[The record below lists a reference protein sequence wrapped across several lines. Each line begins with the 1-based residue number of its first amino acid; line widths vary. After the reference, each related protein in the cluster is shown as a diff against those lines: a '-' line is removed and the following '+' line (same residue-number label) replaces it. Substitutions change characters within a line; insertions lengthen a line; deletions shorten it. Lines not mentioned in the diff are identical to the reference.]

1 MRPWDGQHGGYREP
15 MPRRAKIERRIPQPD
30 ARYNSEL
37 VTRFINK
44 IMQRGK
50 KGLAERIMYDAMQ
63 IIQDRSGNDPVTVF
77 EQAVQNAT
85 PMLEV
90 KPRRVGGAT
99 YQVPVQIEGQRRQ
112 SLAIRWLLASARARA
127 GKSMQ
132 EKLANELLD
141 AYNGTGATIKRREDT
156 HRMAE
161 ANRAFSHF
169 RF

>member
-1 MRPWDGQHGGYREP
+1 
-15 MPRRAKIERRIPQPD
+15 MPRKGPVPKRPILPD
-30 ARYNSEL
+30 PVYHDTTVA
-37 VTRFINK
+37 RFINK

-50 KGLAERIMYDAMQ
+50 KGLAERILYGAFD
-63 IIQDRSGNDPVTVF
+63 IIHQRSGRNPLEVF
-77 EQAVQNAT
+77 EQALHNVT

-99 YQVPVQIEGQRRQ
+99 YQVPVQIEGGRRQ
-112 SLAIRWLLASARARA
+112 SLAFRWLLASAKSRP

-141 AYNGTGATIKRREDT
+141 AANGVGATIKKREDT

-161 ANRAFSHF
+161 ANRAFAHY
-169 RF
+169 RY

>member
-1 MRPWDGQHGGYREP
+1 
-15 MPRRAKIERRIPQPD
+15 MPRRSKIQKRVPTPD
-30 ARYNSEL
+30 SRYNSEL
-37 VTRFINK
+37 VARFINK

-50 KGLAERIMYDAMQ
+50 KGLAERILYTALTS
-63 IIQDRSGNDPVTVF
+63 IQERTGRNPIEVF
-77 EQAVQNAT
+77 EQAIHNAT

-112 SLAIRWLLASARARA
+112 SLAIRWLLTSARSRP
-127 GKSMQ
+127 GKTMADR
-132 EKLANELLD
+132 LANELLD